1 VRAHAGSV
9 RWRVRARS
17 IAHSHAAQQPSDLK
31 KRKRAC
37 VNSAHRSYNGRIR
50 LLDKMFSLYV
60 EKKKRDSDFRGLKY
74 DGTMLNTIDPRFGLI
89 SGRSVLT

>member
-1 VRAHAGSV
+1 VAGQGSLH
-9 RWRVRARS
+9 RT
-17 IAHSHAAQQPSDLK
+17 AAQQPRDLK

-60 EKKKRDSDFRGLKY
+60 EKKKDSDFRGMKY
-74 DGTMLNTIDPRFGLI
+74 DGTMLNTIDPRFGL
-89 SGRSVLT
+89 RSVLT